1 MARRDETDYAQA
13 FGAALPNTF
22 RAIYGAASQ
31 TTRDTASAV
40 ADLAPQLVQRNLLEP
55 TATVSR
61 SLQSSSTSSPMT
73 LLGRGPTRWLT
84 ANATRPSGSTPRA
97 RDLVIRER
105 VDELLAL
112 PIPVVGPSH
121 SSTSDDGR
129 AIVSLLAGFQAT
141 APSAGESRAQRR
153 RRRAGLVEAHLGLE
167 DGAALGLKARGDR
180 ARGLLSADLHD
191 GLDDDRPGARR
202 QSGMGSAKKGRRKSL
217 AIGLGGPSLPV
228 GQSDATV
235 VPELSRDELEREVA
249 DILRDRANIDVR
261 RGVLAH
267 DIEEV
272 DRKMAELDAIRQDL
286 KRRLLGLREEQ
297 LELDDERA
305 SDAGRRA

>member
-1 MARRDETDYAQA
+1 MARARDNDAAYAQG

-31 TTRDTASAV
+31 SGRETAAAV
-40 ADLAPQLVQRNLLEP
+40 AELAPQLVQRNLIDS

-73 LLGRGPTRWLT
+73 LLGRGPARWLS
-84 ANATRPSGSTPRA
+84 ASATRPSGSTPRA

-112 PIPVVGPSH
+112 PIPDAGPSH
-121 SSTSDDGR
+121 AGASDDGR

-180 ARGLLSADLHD
+180 ARGLLSADSLD

-217 AIGLGGPSLPV
+217 AIGLGGPSLPA
-228 GQSDATV
+228 GQSDAA
-235 VPELSRDELEREVA
+235 VPELSRDELEQEAA
-249 DILRDRANIDVR
+249 DILRDRSNIDVR

-305 SDAGRRA
+305 

>member
-1 MARRDETDYAQA
+1 MARRDEPDYARA
-13 FGAALPNTF
+13 FGAALPNSL
-22 RAIYGAASQ
+22 RAIVGAASQ
-31 TTRDTASAV
+31 STRDTAAAV
-40 ADLAPQLVQRNLLEP
+40 ADLAPQLVQRNLLES

-112 PIPVVGPSH
+112 PIPDVGPSH
-121 SSTSDDGR
+121 SGVSDDGR

-180 ARGLLSADLHD
+180 ARGLLSADND
-191 GLDDDRPGARR
+191 GIDDDRPGARR
-202 QSGMGSAKKGRRKSL
+202 QSAMGSAKKGRRKSL
-217 AIGLGGPSLPV
+217 AIGLGGPSLPD
-228 GQSDATV
+228 GQSDATA

-249 DILRDRANIDVR
+249 DILRDRSNIDVR

-267 DIEEV
+267 DIEDV

-305 SDAGRRA
+305 CARRCAR